1 MFALSLVAVCVLLAV
16 SVGLSWPTNVLS
28 DQSQDAQSVRQELTL
43 PLPQGWAF
51 FTRSPQEPSL
61 VIYREDAAGTE
72 VRADDLPQ
80 SRARNLYGWS
90 RDQRAQTTELA
101 IVAQKIQFTD
111 CDDYL
116 SVCLATPQSTRQQI
130 VNSTNTRHFCGDYRI
145 VVQYPVKWLYRHQTP
160 EDTRASQFAD
170 VSLSCG

>member
-1 MFALSLVAVCVLLAV
+1 VFTLSLVAVCVLLAV

-28 DQSQDAQSVRQELTL
+28 DQSQDAQRVRQELTL

-61 VIYREDAAGTE
+61 TIYREDAAGNE

-80 SRARNLYGWS
+80 SRVQNIFGWS
-90 RDQRAQTTELA
+90 RNQRAETTELA
-101 IVAQKIQFTD
+101 IVAQDVQFTD
-111 CDDYL
+111 CEDYL
-116 SVCLATPQSTRQQI
+116 SVCLAASAPSRQTV
-130 VNSTNTRHFCGDYRI
+130 VNSTNTRHFCGDYRV

-160 EDTRASQFAD
+160 EDTRASQFAE